1 MKRIQLKEAYEI
13 LQNASAVIIDDLAL
27 VYPGLADLE
36 GNAENEFLFVT
47 WEDRGEEYYLKFNEG
62 GNASVRVVGDSL
74 FLYNTDADS
83 DGDFTKVTILRT
95 VNLEETNAT
104 EN

>member
-27 VYPGLADLE
+27 AYPALSELQGE
-36 GNAENEFLFVT
+36 AENEFLFVT
-47 WEDRGEEYYLKFNEG
+47 WEDGEEYYLRFTEG
-62 GNASVRVVGDSL
+62 GNVSVRVVGDSL
-74 FLYNTDADS
+74 FLYNTEAES
-83 DGDFTKVTILRT
+83 DGDFTKLTILRT
-95 VNLEETNAT
+95 VNLEETNAA